1 MLWALNVYS
10 DVCQLLLNKIENKWI
25 NSQTQTQKKK
35 KKNNLRETE
44 EVEGLLGC

>member
-25 NSQTQTQKKK
+25 NSQIQTQKKK
-35 KKNNLRETE
+35 KKTNRRETE